1 MERRQRQRQQ
11 RRYGLL
17 SNTPNFRVF
26 TSRKVF
32 RSLLIVL
39 ALIAILPPIYFHFRL
54 RSFHQVDNLSKL
66 ERVGT
71 CDHLNMFTVL
81 EYLRSSVCLEGKTS
95 GQLSRLIVLKY
106 PECPSYRQNLEGVG
120 YTELDPYASCIPFHA
135 QTRPRWVGGWVYVC
149 VCVKV
154 PHWLEN
160 GLAVCLYGLGHSST
174 YELAF
179 EVELGL
185 AVISLHFLM
194 EYHFWMQSQ
203 KCSWL
208 RSLPLV
214 CAHGGDSSKA
224 FPNTMTAYQ
233 IALDSQADCIEVDVS
248 RSSDGVLFALHDR
261 YVALRLSNL
270 TTPKGRELQRIT
282 GSNNSKVSYL
292 SSKEIKELDAVR
304 QLKLEHHDL
313 TVPTLE
319 DALKL
324 ISGSARRVILDAK
337 VGPPLYEK
345 EFAKDLLSVVDNT
358 GCRNCLVWAKSDSF
372 SRDVMKLS
380 SDVMVGYIVMI
391 DPSTGTRMKLL
402 RLRGAA
408 VVGVYHPLID
418 ENLMKILRG
427 RNKKVYAWTVD
438 DEDSMKKMLFER
450 VDAIVTSNPS
460 LLQRLMQDVRTQCLE
475 EGLKLQEALPIA
487 IVKRAS

>member
-1 MERRQRQRQQ
+1 MERRQQ
-11 RRYGLL
+11 RRLRLERHGLL
-17 SNTPNFRVF
+17 SRKFSPKLRVF

-39 ALIAILPPIYFHFRL
+39 AFIAILPPIYFHLRL
-54 RSFHQVDNLSKL
+54 RTFQK
-66 ERVGT
+66 
-71 CDHLNMFTVL
+71 
-81 EYLRSSVCLEGKTS
+81 
-95 GQLSRLIVLKY
+95 
-106 PECPSYRQNLEGVG
+106 
-120 YTELDPYASCIPFHA
+120 
-135 QTRPRWVGGWVYVC
+135 
-149 VCVKV
+149 
-154 PHWLEN
+154 
-160 GLAVCLYGLGHSST
+160 
-174 YELAF
+174 
-179 EVELGL
+179 
-185 AVISLHFLM
+185 
-194 EYHFWMQSQ
+194 MQSQ

-208 RSLPLV
+208 RSIPLV

-224 FPNTMTAYQ
+224 FPNTMAAYR
-233 IALDSQADCIEVDVS
+233 IALDSQADCIEIDVS

-261 YVALRLSNL
+261 D
-270 TTPKGRELQRIT
+270 LQRIT
-282 GSNNSKVSYL
+282 GNNNSKVSYL
-292 SSKEIKELDAVR
+292 SSKEIKELDAVH

-324 ISGSARRVILDAK
+324 ISGSVRQVILDAK
-337 VGPPLYEK
+337 VGPLLYER
-345 EFAKDLLSVVDNT
+345 EFAKDLLSVVDTT

-402 RLRGAA
+402 RMRGAA

-418 ENLMKILRG
+418 KNLMKILQG

-450 VDAIVTSNPS
+450 VDAIVTSSPS
-460 LLQRLMQDVRTQCLE
+460 LLQRLMQDVRTQCLA
-475 EGLKLQEALPIA
+475 EGFSLSP
-487 IVKRAS
+487 